1 MAYRI
6 TQRQRANAKRLGVT
20 IKPSSNRSKKLD
32 VFKGGKKITE
42 IGASGYKDYDIYL
55 RTKGKKYADERRR
68 LYKIRHQSNRT
79 KRRSTGYYADQ
90 ILW

>member
-6 TQRQRANAKRLGVT
+6 TQRQRNNAKRLGVT
-20 IKPSSNRSKKLD
+20 IKTSSNRSKKLD
-32 VFKGGKKITE
+32 VLKGGKKITE
-42 IGASGYKDYDIYL
+42 IGAKGYNDYDIYL

-68 LYKIRHQSNRT
+68 LYKIRHQNNRT
-79 KRRSTGYYADQ
+79 KRGSTGYYADQ

>member
-1 MAYRI
+1 MAYQI

-20 IKPSSNRSKKLD
+20 IKSSSNPSKKLD
-32 VFKGGKKITE
+32 VLKNGKKVAS
-42 IGASGYKDYDIYL
+42 IGARGYKDYDIYL
-55 RTKGKKYADERRR
+55 RTKGKKFADERRR

-79 KRRSTGYYADQ
+79 KRNTTGYYADQ

>member
-6 TQRQRANAKRLGVT
+6 TSRQRKNAKRLGVM
-20 IKPSSNRSKKLD
+20 IKSSSNPSKKLD
-32 VFKGGKKITE
+32 VFRNGKKITE
-42 IGASGYKDYDIYL
+42 IGAKGYNDYDIYL

-79 KRRSTGYYADQ
+79 KRGSTGYYADQ

>member
-1 MAYRI
+1 MAYKI
-6 TQRQRANAKRLGVT
+6 TSRQRKNAKRLGVM
-20 IKPSSNRSKKLD
+20 IKSSSNPLKKLD
-32 VFKGGKKITE
+32 VFRNGKKITE
-42 IGASGYKDYDIYL
+42 IGAKGYNDYDIYL

-79 KRRSTGYYADQ
+79 KRGSTGYYADQ

>member
-1 MAYRI
+1 MAYQI

-20 IKPSSNRSKKLD
+20 IKSSSNPSKKLD
-32 VFKGGKKITE
+32 VLKNGKKVAS
-42 IGASGYKDYDIYL
+42 IGARGYNDYDIYL
-55 RTKGKKYADERRR
+55 RTKGKKFADERRR

-79 KRRSTGYYADQ
+79 KRNTTGYYADQ